1 MPYSLCWHLLI
12 KENLYVE
19 SSTNKLIE
27 IEKSKKLSP
36 EELSKLLH
44 SIDTKKEVKFL
55 NIQDLNLAQKET
67 QKVFQNWFFKK
78 LRK

>member
-12 KENLYVE
+12 KENMYVE

-44 SIDTKKEVKFL
+44 SIDEKKEVKFL
-55 NIQDLNLAQKET
+55 NIQDLNLAQKQT
-67 QKVFQNWFFKK
+67 QEVFQNWFFKK
-78 LRK
+78 LKE